1 MVTPDHF
8 AHLEEPRRPLV
19 DQAGVKA
26 KFHALTTE
34 HHPDVSAANSPDFAA
49 VNIAFNTLREPR
61 LRLRH
66 LLELEAPELLRRNAP
81 APATVANLFLK
92 MGAMTQTLDR
102 FLAKRAGTKSTLG
115 KATLIAEQL
124 VLQEDLEEWLSVLE
138 KEKASWLAKIP
149 EMDAAWMRDRRAA
162 FEPVAETAQALSY
175 LDKWSAQ
182 IREGLVKL
190 QIGE

>member
-1 MVTPDHF
+1 
-8 AHLEEPRRPLV
+8 V
-19 DQAGVKA
+19 DQVGLKA